1 MSYKAEKVFLVD
13 DEETSNFLSEYII
26 KESHFAPEIIKYS
39 SGKQALG
46 ALSDGEQPDCI
57 FLDIRMPEM
66 GGFEFLEEY
75 YKQGLNNSKTKV
87 IMLSSSIYSEDKQR
101 AFNFDCVVHYI
112 SKPLTMGALMNL
124 SV

>member
-1 MSYKAEKVFLVD
+1 MPYKTQKVFLID

-26 KESHFAPEIIKYS
+26 KESHFAPEIIKFH
-39 SGKQALG
+39 SGQKALQALAEG
-46 ALSDGEQPDCI
+46 ITPDCI

-75 YKQGLNNSKTKV
+75 YKLGYNDNPTKV
-87 IMLSSSIYSEDKQR
+87 IMLSSSIYSEDKQK
-101 AFNFDCVVHYI
+101 AFNFDCVIHYI

-124 SV
+124 NV